1 MKKKSILLAIL
12 AIALIAASVAG
23 IVSCGKVSEGEY
35 VIVAPDG
42 APALAVSGLA
52 GSSFYYAEGVSVRAE
67 VVAASE
73 IGTRAATIG
82 TKLATADMAI
92 VPANLAAQLFNKGN
106 DIKVVATVTHGNLYM
121 VGTPGAPAVTDLTQL
136 KGKIVASIGK
146 GSVPDSLF
154 KAMLSKAGIEYV
166 ESSNSTATEGK
177 VTLMYGNDAAAVL
190 PFVVDGIASYG
201 IIGEPAV
208 STAAKSKGLQEK
220 ADMQALWNEANG
232 SVGGY
237 SQAVLIMKSS
247 LAGDVSFTT
256 SILSQLQMNADKI
269 VSSDEYARQA
279 VSNIKTVYESTSL
292 KPENMTASIIGRSNV
307 KIVSVDTQEGLAE
320 ITAMLEAV
328 LNVNPQSIGGK
339 VPAQNSG
346 FYFTV

>member
-1 MKKKSILLAIL
+1 MKKKSILLALL

-73 IGTRAATIG
+73 IGTRAA
-82 TKLATADMAI
+82 KADMAI
-92 VPANLAAQLFNKGN
+92 VPANVAAKLFNEGS

-121 VGTPGAPAVTDLTQL
+121 VGMPDAPAVTDLTQL
-136 KGKIVASIGK
+136 EGKIVASIGK

-154 KAMLSKAGIEYV
+154 KAMLTKADVEYV
-166 ESSNSTATEGK
+166 VAEDPAKAVAAEGK
-177 VTLMYGNDAAAVL
+177 VTLIYGADGAAVI
-190 PFVVDGIASYG
+190 PQVVTDKASYG

-232 SVGGY
+232 SEGGY

-247 LAGDVSFTT
+247 LVKDVSFTT
-256 SILSQLQMNADKI
+256 SILSRLQTNADKI
-269 VSSDEYARQA
+269 VSSDEYAKQA

-292 KPENMTASIIGRSNV
+292 KPENMTASIIKRSNV
-307 KIVSVDTQEGLAE
+307 KIVSADTQEGLAE
-320 ITAMLEAV
+320 ITAMLKAV
-328 LNVNPQSIGGK
+328 LDVNPQSIGGK

-346 FYFTV
+346 FYFTA

>member
-1 MKKKSILLAIL
+1 MKKKSILLALL
-12 AIALIAASVAG
+12 AIALIAASVAD

-52 GSSFYYAEGVSVRAE
+52 GSSFDYAEGVSVRAE
-67 VVAASE
+67 VVKADQ
-73 IGTRAATIG
+73 IGTRA
-82 TKLATADMAI
+82 ATADMAI
-92 VPANLAAQLFNKGN
+92 VPANVAAKLFNEGG

-121 VGTPGAPAVTDLTQL
+121 VGMLGAPAVTDLTQL
-136 KGKIVASIGK
+136 EGKIVASIGK

-154 KAMLSKAGIEYV
+154 KAMLTKAGIEYV

-190 PFVVDGIASYG
+190 PFVVNGIASYG

-220 ADMQALWNEANG
+220 ADMQALWNEVNG
-232 SVGGY
+232 SEGGY

-247 LAGDVSFTT
+247 LAKDVSFTT
-256 SILSQLQMNADKI
+256 SILSQLQTNTDKI
-269 VSSDEYARQA
+269 VSSDEYAKQA

-292 KPENMTASIIGRSNV
+292 KPENMTASIIRRSNV

-328 LNVNPQSIGGK
+328 LDVNPQSIGGK

-346 FYFTV
+346 FYFTA